1 MPRYNTSSNRTAA
14 ILLRCFTL
22 PSMSHLI
29 ISAIVLTQSDRI
41 VVTSASNDLR
51 PLEYH
56 TREIE
61 SLTALYRTR
70 GMEALEEELLWLFFQ
85 GIWQGDTR
93 FDRAVA
99 KFKDTEKV
107 DSYAEYLRCHEDDA
121 YRVRLSFI
129 RRI

>member
-1 MPRYNTSSNRTAA
+1 
-14 ILLRCFTL
+14 
-22 PSMSHLI
+22 MSHLI

-41 VVTSASNDLR
+41 VVTSASNNLR

-61 SLTALYRTR
+61 SLTALYREC

-85 GIWQGDTR
+85 GLWQGDMR

-99 KFKDTEKV
+99 QFKDTEKV
-107 DSYAEYLRCHEDDA
+107 DSDAEYLRCHEDDE
-121 YRVRLSFI
+121 YRAKRMKYIAANYLQKI
-129 RRI
+129 DKQHETPNQ